1 MIIKTDSIALACD
14 MAMSHMRFKYG
25 SDMYDY
31 DITNE
36 IQVMKDQYL
45 PEYEDL
51 CMDLLSYIESYHI
64 VKDDKPKEQYF
75 EGPRLL

>member
-1 MIIKTDSIALACD
+1 MITKVDLTSLACD

-31 DITNE
+31 DIVNE

-45 PEYEDL
+45 NEYEDL
-51 CMDLLSYIESYHI
+51 CMDILEYIKTYHTVEDEKTHSENI
-64 VKDDKPKEQYF
+64 RF
-75 EGPRLL
+75 N